1 MLWLL
6 CCGTPVSGG
15 DAMSR
20 SRFVQIAFVLAL
32 AVGLS
37 LSASATCFTSSL
49 IGISPK
55 TAAPNQ
61 LVTISEAVKN
71 CSSVTESITVKFVVT
86 EPNGTKV
93 TLATTTFS
101 LSSENL
107 RLGTFTH
114 AIPSNITAGNY
125 VITIEC
131 FVSNVLTSSN
141 SVILRIT

>member
-1 MLWLL
+1 
-6 CCGTPVSGG
+6 
-15 DAMSR
+15 MSR

-32 AVGLS
+32 VVGLS
-37 LSASATCFTSSL
+37 LSASATCFTNSL

-61 LVTISEAVKN
+61 LVTISGAVKN

-86 EPNGTKV
+86 EPNGPKV
-93 TLATTTFS
+93 TLATNTFS

-114 AIPSNITAGNY
+114 TIPSNAIAGNY

-141 SVILRIT
+141 SVILTIT